1 MIGTACLED
10 ILMPDPN
17 RTVLCSV
24 LRSGDEEGGAE
35 TGRWFFTFHLCL
47 SAPCMPARPGQ
58 RTMRSGLQRV
68 VKSQVQHPGS
78 LLEGSIGFCCTD
90 CRATGEPGLLDAL
103 LFTEMLRFIFLA
115 PFPFVSVLRNASRG
129 ATHLPTG
136 RTTLRM

>member
-47 SAPCMPARPGQ
+47 SAPCMPARPGR
-58 RTMRSGLQRV
+58 RTMRSGLQRL

-78 LLEGSIGFCCTD
+78 LLEGSIGFCCAD

-103 LFTEMLRFIFLA
+103 LFTEMLRFIFSGA
-115 PFPFVSVLRNASRG
+115 FSVCICFKECLQG

-136 RTTLRM
+136 RTILRM